1 MTKCFWYG
9 SRGKLSEFDKIS
21 LLLYL
26 LHFCWYLYP
35 DFSLMKLL
43 YFLND
48 MILVTLFVVEIA
60 THIFFLISNTIL
72 PILTLEIL
80 SVAKQKSKKRRLKRS
95 LSLSFNWVEKLSGL
109 DSEIEL
115 LIKKFCSPS
124 RKFIES
130 FGILCKYYSLTIFPL
145 RTIQGG
151 YLQDKILTFMKLSD
165 MVSWH
170 LNSAQ
175 F

>member
-1 MTKCFWYG
+1 MFLVWKQ
-9 SRGKLSEFDKIS
+9 GKIERIWQNIFTLVFTAFLLISVSWLFIDETSILSKWHDS
-21 LLLYL
+21 CHPL
-26 LHFCWYLYP
+26 CRW
-35 DFSLMKLL
+35 DC
-43 YFLND
+43 N
-48 MILVTLFVVEIA
+48 
-60 THIFFLISNTIL
+60 THLFLISNTIL

-95 LSLSFNWVEKLSGL
+95 LSLSFNWVEKVSGL

-115 LIKKFCSPS
+115 LIKKILLPLTEIYRNFWYIVQVLFFDDIP
-124 RKFIES
+124 IEDH
-130 FGILCKYYSLTIFPL
+130 P
-145 RTIQGG
+145 GG